1 MPRVEPAQAR
11 NSLCDNESAGS
22 AFPPRYNAGMNSP
35 APASRPNL
43 TVLILLAAVVAAF
56 GLWLGTRYASAPAQ
70 PKLASALL
78 YPEARAVPDF
88 GLTQANGKPLTLADW
103 RGHWNF
109 VYFGYTTCPDVC
121 PTTLAELK
129 SVWAELGKRGVQ
141 DKLRIDFISVD
152 PERDTPDA
160 LNRYVS
166 FFSPDFIAATG
177 TDAELTKLTRSLG
190 LIYSRTKKDDGSIEV
205 DHSGTIVIV
214 DPQGKL
220 VGLFRPP
227 FAVKDL
233 VDDMATLAATK
244 R

>member
-1 MPRVEPAQAR
+1 
-11 NSLCDNESAGS
+11 
-22 AFPPRYNAGMNSP
+22 MNSP

-43 TVLILLAAVVAAF
+43 TALIVLAAVVAAF
-56 GLWLGTRYASAPAQ
+56 GLWLGMRFANAPAQ

-78 YPEARAVPDF
+78 YPEPRAIPDF
-88 GLTQANGKPLTLADW
+88 ALQQANGKPLTLADW

-141 DKLRIDFISVD
+141 DKLRFDFVSVD
-152 PERDTPDA
+152 PDRDTADA
-160 LNRYVS
+160 LAKYVG
-166 FFSPDFIAATG
+166 FFSPDFVAATG

-190 LIYSRTKKDDGSIEV
+190 IVYSRTKKDDGSVEV
-205 DHSGTIVIV
+205 DHSGSIVIV
-214 DPQGKL
+214 DPQARL

-227 FAVKDL
+227 FAAKDL
-233 VDDMATLAATK
+233 ADDMTTLAGW

>member
-1 MPRVEPAQAR
+1 
-11 NSLCDNESAGS
+11 
-22 AFPPRYNAGMNSP
+22 MNSP

-43 TVLILLAAVVAAF
+43 TALIVLAAVVAAF
-56 GLWLGTRYASAPAQ
+56 GLWLGMRFAKAPAQ

-78 YPEARAVPDF
+78 YPEPRAIPDF
-88 GLTQANGKPLTLADW
+88 ALQQTNGKPLTLADW

-141 DKLRIDFISVD
+141 DKLRVNFVSVD
-152 PERDTPDA
+152 PDRDTADTLA
-160 LNRYVS
+160 KYVG
-166 FFSPDFIAATG
+166 FFSPDFVAATG

-190 LIYSRTKKDDGSIEV
+190 IVYSRTKKDDGSVEV
-205 DHSGTIVIV
+205 DHSGSIVIV
-214 DPQGKL
+214 DPQGRL

-227 FAVKDL
+227 FAAKDL
-233 VDDMATLAATK
+233 ADDMATLAAAK
-244 R
+244 